1 MTFVLLDRSVSG
13 TNPVYDKFS
22 FKLLSFQ
29 WLVSCFPSWRSQLKE
44 AAGVSTKIC
53 HQLVIDPQ
61 TELLVCPKI
70 VLLRLHGKKF
80 PFKDVGDI

>member
-1 MTFVLLDRSVSG
+1 MVSI
-13 TNPVYDKFS
+13 
-22 FKLLSFQ
+22 LLSIMAQ
-29 WLVSCFPSWRSQLKE
+29 SVE

-80 PFKDVGDI
+80 PFQRCWGYIKIIKLFLFW